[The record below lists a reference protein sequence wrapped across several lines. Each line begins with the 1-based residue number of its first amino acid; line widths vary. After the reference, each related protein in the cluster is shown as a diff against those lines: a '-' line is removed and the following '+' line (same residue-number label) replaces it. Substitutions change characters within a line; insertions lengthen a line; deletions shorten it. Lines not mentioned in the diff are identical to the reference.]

1 MTPDHVMVDL
11 ETADNVPTAAI
22 VAIGAVVFRGP
33 HAGLQ
38 FYRAVDLH
46 SCLAAKL
53 TMSNDTMAW
62 WGKQSP
68 EARAVFADPQRVPVL
83 AALQEFYHFMNE
95 LNEVRVWGN
104 GASFDNAILS
114 NAYRAVG
121 VPLPWKFWNDRCYR
135 TVAAGMLQKRQQ
147 QGTYH
152 NALDDAISQAD
163 HLIRYAPEAVV

>member
-11 ETADNVPTAAI
+11 ETADNVPTAAL

-38 FYRAVDLH
+38 FYRAADLH

-68 EARAVFADPQRVPVL
+68 EARAVFADPQRVTVL
-83 AALQEFYHFMNE
+83 AALQEFYHFMNG

-147 QGTYH
+147 QGTHH